1 MPNSPHPDLP
11 KVIFLDAVGTLF
23 GVRGTVGQVYAK
35 LAQAHGVSVAAADL
49 DRAFLSCYRAAPAM
63 RFPGIEPSELADR
76 EYGWWH
82 QLAIETFDQ
91 AGVRSQFADFDAFFA
106 ALYQHFTTA
115 EPWVIYDDVYGSLV
129 RWRSQGIELGV
140 ISNFDTRL
148 HSVLHALSLDQ
159 FFASVTISTEVGLA
173 KPDPGIFAIALAKHG
188 CTAAEAWHIGDSRRE
203 DYDAAR
209 SAGLRGILVERSAGE
224 AQAPRR

>member
-1 MPNSPHPDLP
+1 MPTVQSQNPP

-23 GVRGTVGQVYAK
+23 GVRGSVGQVYAE
-35 LAQAHGVSVAAADL
+35 LALSHGVTVAAADL
-49 DRAFLSCYRAAPAM
+49 DRAFLSCYRLSPPM
-63 RFPGIEPSELADR
+63 RFPGIDPSALADR

-82 QLAIETFDQ
+82 NLAIETFEL
-91 AGVRSQFADFDAFFA
+91 AGVRSRFSDFDAFFA
-106 ALYQHFTTA
+106 QLYRHFTTA
-115 EPWVIYDDVYGSLV
+115 DPWVIYDDVYGSLV

-148 HSVLHALSLDQ
+148 HSVLQALSLGQ
-159 FFASVTISTEVGLA
+159 FFTSVTISTEVGIA

-188 CTAAEAWHIGDSRRE
+188 CAAAEAWHIGDSRRE
-203 DYDAAR
+203 DYEAAR
-209 SAGLRGILVERSAGE
+209 SAGLRGILVERSAKE

>member
-1 MPNSPHPDLP
+1 MPHSPSAAPP

-23 GVRGTVGQVYAK
+23 GVRGTVGQVYAD
-35 LAQAHGVSVAAADL
+35 LAQGYGVTVASEGL
-49 DRAFLSCYRAAPAM
+49 DRAFLSCYRLAPPM
-63 RFPGIEPSELADR
+63 RFPGIAAEELADR
-76 EYGWWH
+76 EYQWWH
-82 QLAIETFDQ
+82 QLAIETFEL

-115 EPWVIYDDVYGSLV
+115 EPWVIYEDVYGSLV

-140 ISNFDTRL
+140 ISNFDSRL

-203 DYDAAR
+203 DYEAAR